1 MPYIRTCEIHLNLKF
16 SFINNEK
23 ISELEVQLKSLERVY
38 ERKTQKVKETK

>member
-16 SFINNEK
+16 SFIKNEK
-23 ISELEVQLKSLERVY
+23 ISELEVQLISLERVY